1 MNWFPTT
8 GLGEKGTRYKITGTR
23 ASGGLCSG
31 VSSAAGPKPPVPRRL
46 RPPTS
51 HQVFLKWGTAR
62 AAQQRSVW
70 PAEGAA
76 LRGGRWSRSHGSS
89 RGHEAQGR
97 ALRPGVQPRASRARA
112 AGGYRGRPPGGAR
125 GVGGRA
131 QAAAGAGSPGPSSFR
146 ASSRAPRRAPAS
158 GQPPRRRGAGAAPLT
173 GKRPN
178 RSAQEPAQSPGASA
192 PRGTWP
198 GEGSPVRD
206 RACAVARAR
215 PSAGKE
221 HAQCEGTLG
230 YVGAQGMLA
239 ESRDPAHAQKRPE
252 PATHWWREKREKSPQ
267 SYVRKGRVLRGGCGL
282 PRGPAVLLGRGA

>member
-1 MNWFPTT
+1 MGYRTGSQQLVWAISEPVTRSR
-8 GLGEKGTRYKITGTR
+8 GLGPAKGSAQGSPAPLVQSHPFPA
-23 ASGGLCSG
+23 ASGRRRRTESFSSG
-31 VSSAAGPKPPVPRRL
+31 EPPA
-46 RPPTS
+46 RP
-51 HQVFLKWGTAR
+51 GREACGR
-62 AAQQRSVW
+62 
-70 PAEGAA
+70 
-76 LRGGRWSRSHGSS
+76 RWSRSHGSS
-89 RGHEAQGR
+89 RGHEAQER
-97 ALRPGVQPRASRARA
+97 APRPGVQPRAAWRGQPVVNAEGRRARPEGS
-112 AGGYRGRPPGGAR
+112 AGGHRPRQVRGPPDSPAAAQARAPPGGHRPA
-125 GVGGRA
+125 VSLHGRA
-131 QAAAGAGSPGPSSFR
+131 GSVH
-146 ASSRAPRRAPAS
+146 
-158 GQPPRRRGAGAAPLT
+158 APLT

-178 RSAQEPAQSPGASA
+178 RSAQEPAQRPGAAA

-221 HAQCEGTLG
+221 HAQCEGTSG

>member
-1 MNWFPTT
+1 MTICGGLPNWFPTP
-8 GLGEKGTRYKITGTR
+8 GLGDKRTRYKITGTR

-31 VSSAAGPKPPVPRRL
+31 VSGAAGPEPPVPRRL

-51 HQVFLKWGTAR
+51 HRVFLKWGNHPRGPAEKRVAGGGGRAPRR
-62 AAQQRSVW
+62 AAESEPRVFQGTRGTGARSASGRA
-70 PAEGAA
+70 AEG
-76 LRGGRWSRSHGSS
+76 
-89 RGHEAQGR
+89 
-97 ALRPGVQPRASRARA
+97 RPGGGARA
-112 AGGYRGRPPGGAR
+112 AGGKRGGPPGQAR

-146 ASSRAPRRAPAS
+146 TGSRAAGGRRPAVRLH
-158 GQPPRRRGAGAAPLT
+158 GGAGPVHAPSA

-178 RSAQEPAQSPGASA
+178 RSAQEPAQRPGAAA

-221 HAQCEGTLG
+221 HAQ
-230 YVGAQGMLA
+230 
-239 ESRDPAHAQKRPE
+239 
-252 PATHWWREKREKSPQ
+252 
-267 SYVRKGRVLRGGCGL
+267 
-282 PRGPAVLLGRGA
+282 